1 MLKPIIKEQG
11 VNDSERELGAIADTT
26 FLSLWS
32 FPCVYT
38 DEGFTKNGI
47 GKELSDLV
55 VYFDRTLIIFSD
67 KNIAF
72 HEHKPLAVAW
82 RRWYEKSVV
91 KSAKQLHGAEKSV
104 RERPSNI
111 FLDKRCTRAFPYDL
125 SGDDLKIHLVGITY
139 NTVAPARKYYNK
151 HGINGGSSGSLMACY
166 SMSAEQLNKF
176 PYTIGDVNVDKTFV
190 HVVDVDSLKLLLSEL
205 TTIKDFVSYLESKED
220 AIRGR
225 GLTMVMGEEDLLGHY
240 ILEAGAKGFGRIELP
255 DFEPNS
261 AFVIPEGEWAKLKE
275 SVLGLAHRA
284 AKIQSKSWNSIL
296 KDFSDCITDALV
308 GEGAHL
314 PLAIHEQAV
323 RSLASENLF
332 ARAALGMALTE
343 KYENTPVNIRSAR
356 LMYSP
361 CDQGRLYVFL
371 MYPFNLEEDYA
382 SYLKERNACMQ
393 LYGLVAMYQHPTARE
408 IVVLGANC
416 KGSVGSSESL
426 LVIDGSVA
434 LTAEGRK
441 DAVKV
446 MREHNILFDMRAPI
460 RRSATI
466 VDDSRTYS
474 RNEPCPCQSGLKYK
488 KCCLR

>member
-1 MLKPIIKEQG
+1 M
-11 VNDSERELGAIADTT
+11 
-26 FLSLWS
+26 
-32 FPCVYT
+32 
-38 DEGFTKNGI
+38 
-47 GKELSDLV
+47 
-55 VYFDRTLIIFSD
+55 
-67 KNIAF
+67 
-72 HEHKPLAVAW
+72 
-82 RRWYEKSVV
+82 
-91 KSAKQLHGAEKSV
+91 HGAEKSV